1 MWPVFLSIK
10 RFTHYLFL
18 KIHCQRMHV
27 FFRQTKVHVSTRCYN
42 GWGGYAHLI
51 IFQPSNHFLS
61 CNYIHQLFTNKDRNE
76 YPVYFSIFVVKTQ
89 FLIDIIISVD
99 SIVIPVISC
108 VILVKTVISVNTVI
122 SVFLVNSGLWNKI
135 SSRVNS
141 G

>member
-1 MWPVFLSIK
+1 M
-10 RFTHYLFL
+10 
-18 KIHCQRMHV
+18 
-27 FFRQTKVHVSTRCYN
+27 
-42 GWGGYAHLI
+42 
-51 IFQPSNHFLS
+51 
-61 CNYIHQLFTNKDRNE
+61 
-76 YPVYFSIFVVKTQ
+76 YFSIFVVKTQ

-122 SVFLVNSGLWNKI
+122 SVFLVNSGLWDKI